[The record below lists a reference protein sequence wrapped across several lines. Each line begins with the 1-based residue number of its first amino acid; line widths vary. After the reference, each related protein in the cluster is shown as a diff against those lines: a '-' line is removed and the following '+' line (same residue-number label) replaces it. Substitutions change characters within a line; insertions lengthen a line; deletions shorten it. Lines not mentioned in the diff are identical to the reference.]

1 MPWKE
6 SCKTPELI
14 IRSEKGNASL
24 ENGIDRNQGRGP
36 VTALVRLETDGR
48 PSAAGGQSNPVPYL
62 GGSEEVAG
70 VVLFLTNDEYS
81 FVTGSYLLVDGGY
94 LVG

>member
-1 MPWKE
+1 M
-6 SCKTPELI
+6 
-14 IRSEKGNASL
+14 
-24 ENGIDRNQGRGP
+24 
-36 VTALVRLETDGR
+36 
-48 PSAAGGQSNPVPYL
+48 PYL